1 MDQKNC
7 SLKSSDQKSSDQKS
21 SDQEIS
27 NQKISNQK
35 ISNQKDLPQKNSLLK
50 EIDFYLVTDSGL
62 SKKGTLSDVKE
73 AVEAGCKIVQYRE
86 KNRSTKEMIDEASEI
101 KRICRGRAIFLVN
114 DRIDVAL
121 AVDAD
126 GVHIGQDDMP
136 IETAKKLLSPD
147 KIIGLTVHN
156 VDEAIEAEKSGAD
169 YVGLGSIFD
178 TSTKKDAGKGI
189 GPARIREVKNMIKI
203 PVVAIG
209 GINKENCR
217 TVIENGA
224 DSLVAISAIVCSGDV
239 KKETREFINIIRE
252 IKNPGSP

>member
-1 MDQKNC
+1 MNQKNC
-7 SLKSSDQKSSDQKS
+7 D
-21 SDQEIS
+21 
-27 NQKISNQK
+27 QKISNQNEL
-35 ISNQKDLPQKNSLLK
+35 SRKNSLLT
-50 EIDFYLVTDSGL
+50 EIDFYLVTDSVL
-62 SKKGTLSDVKE
+62 SKKGTLSDVKKS
-73 AVEAGCKIVQYRE
+73 VEAGCKIIQYRE
-86 KNRSTKEMIDEASEI
+86 KNKSTKEMIDEASEI
-101 KRICRGRAIFLVN
+101 RRICIGRAIFLVN

-136 IETAKKLLSPD
+136 IETARKLLGAD

-156 VDEAIEAEKSGAD
+156 VAEAIEAEKSGAD

-189 GPARIREVKNMIKI
+189 GPASIREVKEAIKV

-217 TVIENGA
+217 RVVENGA
-224 DSLVAISAIVCSGDV
+224 DSFVAISAVVCSDDV
-239 KKETREFINIIRE
+239 KRETIEFISIIRE
-252 IKNPGSP
+252 IKNTGSSK

>member
-1 MDQKNC
+1 MNQKNC
-7 SLKSSDQKSSDQKS
+7 DQN
-21 SDQEIS
+21 IS
-27 NQKISNQK
+27 NQNGLSR
-35 ISNQKDLPQKNSLLK
+35 KNSLLT

-73 AVEAGCKIVQYRE
+73 SVEAGCKIIQYRE
-86 KNRSTKEMIDEASEI
+86 KNKSTKEMIYEASEI
-101 KRICRGRAIFLVN
+101 RRICSGRAIFLVN

-136 IETAKKLLSPD
+136 IETARKLLGAD

-156 VDEAIEAEKSGAD
+156 VDEAVEAEKSGAD

-189 GPARIREVKNMIKI
+189 GPSMIREVKEAIKV

-217 TVIENGA
+217 SVVENGA
-224 DSLVAISAIVCSGDV
+224 DSFVAISAVVCSDDV
-239 KKETREFINIIRE
+239 KRETSEFINIIRK
-252 IKNPGSP
+252 IKNTGNSK